1 MAEEKKVKRTEFA
14 TFLNVGS
21 STAPKYVRIGK
32 GVTGQ
37 TLAYNPKTTDEQFID
52 EENGTSELDSYA
64 PTLPTPQNA
73 YAGNEV
79 FDFVDKL
86 RIGRATGDDAKTDI
100 LLVYIYKP
108 GTEAATFEAERN
120 DVVVVI
126 NDFGGDAGSP
136 TVINYDLKFTGDPTP
151 GTVTIADKEA
161 TFTAK

>member
-14 TFLNVGS
+14 TFLNVG
-21 STAPKYVRIGK
+21 TADSPKYIRIGK

-52 EENGTSELDSYA
+52 EENGNSELDSYA

-79 FDFVDKL
+79 FDYVDNL
-86 RIGRATGDDAKTDI
+86 RVNRATGDDAKTDI
-100 LLVYIYKP
+100 LLVYIYRP
-108 GTEAATFEAERN
+108 ATGTATYEAEKN

-126 NDFGGDAGSP
+126 NDFGGDAGNP
-136 TVINYDLKFTGDPTP
+136 VVINYDLKFSGDPTP
-151 GTVTIADKEA
+151 GTVTIVDKEA